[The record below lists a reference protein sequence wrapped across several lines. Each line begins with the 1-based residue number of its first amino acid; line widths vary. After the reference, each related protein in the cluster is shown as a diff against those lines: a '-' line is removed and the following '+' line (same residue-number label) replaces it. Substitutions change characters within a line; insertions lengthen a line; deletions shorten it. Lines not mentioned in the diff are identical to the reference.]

1 MKLVAIFILVIAIWS
16 NGQTQPVSN
25 TNFIKK
31 IESESNQL
39 KKAELLTE
47 ISFSYRF
54 SNPDSSYLFAKQAV
68 RILNELKDT
77 AKLVKAEI
85 LCSYYHYNNGV
96 PDTALSI
103 AEKNIYWLKKN
114 QPNTS
119 LLAEYFSFSGV
130 CMMKLDRKREAL
142 NRFYTA
148 LEISENANDNLTQLK
163 AYSNIGWA
171 MMELN
176 QFEEAINNFR
186 TALAFANNKK
196 LPETYTAILY
206 NNLASSFGSLSSTDS
221 AYYYSKLAIEKA
233 HSTGNIVAEA
243 NGLFIL
249 GNAQIKKGELNEALS
264 NFLKAQHL
272 REKTG
277 DPFFIVSDK
286 SAISSL
292 YAKLGRTKEGV
303 ETATEALQI
312 ALKNNITAKLPM
324 IYEALALN
332 YEKEKNFEKAYSY
345 YKKINSLKDSMY
357 ADANP
362 QALAEIQTR
371 YETAKKEQQIIHQKN
386 KLRLQT
392 FLFAGIAGLVL
403 LSSLLAYSYY
413 KRNQLKKET
422 LHQSELLKQQE
433 LAVKAVLE
441 AEENERQRIAKDLHD
456 GVGQM
461 MSAAKMNLSAFEDD
475 LNFSTLEQKNTFGK
489 IISLVDESCRE
500 VRNVSHIM
508 MPNALLKNGLS
519 DAIKDFVDKLSNK
532 NLKVQV
538 YTEGLDE
545 RIDANIETVLYRVI
559 QECVNN
565 AIKHSGASTLD
576 ISVIKDQDGISGT
589 IEDNGKG
596 FDTTDK
602 DKFEGVGL
610 KNITTRIEY
619 LKGTVDFDSAP
630 GRGTLV
636 ALHVPFL
643 QQD

>member
-1 MKLVAIFILVIAIWS
+1 MKSVILSILAIAASLNVF
-16 NGQTQPVSN
+16 TQETNN
-25 TNFIKK
+25 TDFVKK
-31 IESESNQL
+31 IEAEAIPL
-39 KKAELLTE
+39 KRAELLTE
-47 ISFSYRF
+47 ASFSYRF
-54 SNPDSSYLFAKQAV
+54 SNPDSSYFFAKQAV
-68 RILNELKDT
+68 KILTDLKDT
-77 AKLVKAEI
+77 AMLTKAEI
-85 LCSYYHYNNGV
+85 LCSYYFYNSGN
-96 PDTALSI
+96 PDTALQI
-103 AEKNIYWLKKN
+103 AEKNIHWLKRN
-114 QPNTS
+114 QPKSS

-130 CMMKLDRKREAL
+130 CMMKLDKKREAL
-142 NRFYTA
+142 DRFYIA
-148 LEISENANDNLTQLK
+148 LEISEQAKDKLTQLK

-176 QFEEAINNFR
+176 QFEQAIKNFR
-186 TALAFANNKK
+186 TAISFTANNNM
-196 LPETYTAILY
+196 PETYTAILY
-206 NNLASSFGSLSSTDS
+206 NNIASSFGSLNFTDS
-221 AYYYSKLAIEKA
+221 AYYYSKLAIQKA

-249 GNAQIKKGELNEALS
+249 GNAQVKRGELNEALNS
-264 NFLKAQHL
+264 FLQAQPL

-277 DPFFIVSDK
+277 DPYFIVSDK
-286 SAISSL
+286 AAISNL
-292 YAKLGRTKEGV
+292 YAKLGKTKEGI
-303 ETATEALQI
+303 AFGMEALKI
-312 ALKNNITAKLPM
+312 ALKDSITAKLPM
-324 IYEALALN
+324 IYEALAIN
-332 YEKEKNFEKAYSY
+332 YEKDKKFEEAISY

-362 QALAEIQTR
+362 QALAEMQTR

-392 FLFAGIAGLVL
+392 FLFVGIAGLIF
-403 LSSLLAYSYY
+403 LSAMLAYSYH

-422 LHQSELLKQQE
+422 HHQSELMKQQE

-475 LNFSTLEQKNTFGK
+475 LSFSGAEQKNSFNK

-519 DAIKDFVDKLSNK
+519 AAIKDFVDKLSNK

-602 DKFEGVGL
+602 EKFEGVGL

-619 LKGTVDFDSAP
+619 LKGTVDFDSSP

-636 ALHVPFL
+636 ALHVPL
-643 QQD
+643 QQS